1 VVCEAH
7 VDPAFRGRQNKATD
21 HDSYGLNPS
30 FEYLLVFFAS
40 YLELSRSYDAEASS
54 YYGRSNRGCRAFP
67 PRLLHAPTV
76 IVALVA
82 RGHLPTSD
90 DLEFVGMADDDGTS
104 SSTLYTDSDLD
115 LSPPES
121 SKNNPPVVRRTK
133 TARLLRPH
141 QLYQHSGAPCMV
153 GVGGVIEHNTSSK
166 GP

>member
-1 VVCEAH
+1 MG
-7 VDPAFRGRQNKATD
+7 P
-21 HDSYGLNPS
+21 NPLYDDLS
-30 FEYLLVFFAS
+30 AFFAF
-40 YLELSRSYDAEASS
+40 YAELSALYDEEATS
-54 YYGRSNRGCRAFP
+54 YYGGSSSSPSSVP
-67 PRLLHAPTV
+67 PLMCHAPTV
-76 IVALVA
+76 IAALVTHDHPYELQVI
-82 RGHLPTSD
+82 G
-90 DLEFVGMADDDGTS
+90 GMADDDGTS

-133 TARLLRPH
+133 TTRLLRPH